1 MCTFTAEKKRFTNY
15 LYYTSMKKKQYEKP
29 SIEVVELKQTGML
42 MVSGEVEN
50 YLIEPE
56 REW

>member
-1 MCTFTAEKKRFTNY
+1 MTKKP
-15 LYYTSMKKKQYEKP
+15 YEKP

-50 YLIEPE
+50 YIFETE

>member
-1 MCTFTAEKKRFTNY
+1 
-15 LYYTSMKKKQYEKP
+15 MKKKLYEKP
-29 SIEVVELKQTGML
+29 SIEVVELKQTRML
-42 MVSGEVEN
+42 MVSGDVEN